1 MTKNKDFLGTEPV
14 GKLLLKLSLPTIVAQ
29 IINMLYNLVDR
40 IYIGHIPSSGSLQL
54 TALGVCTSLILA
66 VSAFAALVGSG
77 GGPLASI
84 AYGKG
89 DKEKAER
96 YLGAS
101 FALLSLLGIIL
112 TIVML
117 LWNRPMLLAFGASD
131 QTIDYAVDYM
141 NIYAIGTLFVELTLG
156 LNMFITGEGATTT
169 GMLSVLIGAV
179 LNIGLDPL
187 FIFTFN
193 MGVKGAAWAT
203 VISQG
208 VSCLWVLLFLCSKRS
223 FWRLR
228 IKMMV
233 PSWPLVGSI
242 LFLGS
247 ATFMMQI
254 SESILTVCFNTSL
267 RKYGGDLAVGTMT
280 ILFSLMQ
287 LAFLP
292 LAGLGQGAQPIISYN
307 YGAGNKERI
316 KHAFKDLV
324 IISLSFSLLL
334 WAFVMAFP
342 RVFAS
347 IFTSD
352 ETLLDHVVTPARI
365 YAACIGI
372 FGIQMAC
379 QQTFTAIGDAKSS
392 LAAAV
397 MRKFILLIPLIYIVP
412 LLWKD
417 NPEYGVYL
425 AEPIADAL
433 AVSFTATLFY
443 FRFKHALA
451 KMDEGA
457 NQKENI
463 PATSTK

>member
-1 MTKNKDFLGTEPV
+1 MTKTGNKDFLRTEPV
-14 GKLLLKLSLPTIVAQ
+14 GKLLFRLSLPTIIAQ
-29 IINMLYNLVDR
+29 VINMLYNLVDR
-40 IYIGHIPSSGSLQL
+40 IYIGHIADTGSLQL

-89 DKEKAER
+89 DQEKAEKI
-96 YLGAS
+96 LGAS
-101 FALLSLLGIIL
+101 VSLLSILGILL
-112 TIVML
+112 TLIML
-117 LWNRPMLLAFGASD
+117 LWNRPMLLAFGASE
-131 QTIDYAVDYM
+131 QTIGYATDYM

-156 LNMFITGEGATTT
+156 LNMFITGEGAATT
-169 GMLSVLIGAV
+169 GMLSVLIGAL

-193 MGVKGAAWAT
+193 LGVKGAAWAT
-203 VISQG
+203 IISQA
-208 VSCLWVLLFLCSKRS
+208 VSCLWVVLFLCSKRS
-223 FWRLR
+223 VWRIRWKNLL
-228 IKMMV
+228 
-233 PSWPLVGSI
+233 PSPSLVGPI

-267 RKYGGDLAVGTMT
+267 RHYGGDIAVGTMT

-292 LAGLGQGAQPIISYN
+292 LTGLGQGAQPIISYN
-307 YGAGNKERI
+307 YGAGDKERV
-316 KHAFKDLV
+316 KHAFKDLLIV
-324 IISLSFSLLL
+324 SLSFSMLL

-342 RVFAS
+342 QIFAS

-352 ETLLDHVVTPARI
+352 ATLLEHVITPARI
-365 YAACIGI
+365 YAAFIGI
-372 FGIQMAC
+372 FGIQVAC

-397 MRKFILLIPLIYIVP
+397 MRKFILLIPLIYLVP

-425 AEPIADAL
+425 AEPLADFL

-443 FRFKHALA
+443 FRFKKALA
-451 KMDEGA
+451 KMDAAAPSLIGPG
-457 NQKENI
+457 QQ
-463 PATSTK
+463 

>member
-1 MTKNKDFLGTEPV
+1 VSPRIKTFLGTEPI

-89 DKEKAER
+89 DHEKAEK

-101 FALLSLLGIIL
+101 FTLLSFIGIIL

-169 GMLSVLIGAV
+169 GMLSVLLGAV

-203 VISQG
+203 VISQA
-208 VSCLWVLLFLCSKRS
+208 VSCLWVIFFLCSKRS
-223 FWRLR
+223 FWRLHF
-228 IKMMV
+228 KNML
-233 PSWPLVGSI
+233 PSWSLIGSI

-267 RKYGGDLAVGTMT
+267 RSYGGDLAVGTMT

-292 LAGLGQGAQPIISYN
+292 LTGLGQGAQPIISYN
-307 YGAGNKERI
+307 YGAGNKERV
-316 KHAFKDLV
+316 KQAFKDLV
-324 IISLSFSLLL
+324 IVSFHSPCFYGLSSWRSLGVL
-334 WAFVMAFP
+334 P
-342 RVFAS
+342 
-347 IFTSD
+347 
-352 ETLLDHVVTPARI
+352 P
-365 YAACIGI
+365 
-372 FGIQMAC
+372 
-379 QQTFTAIGDAKSS
+379 SS
-392 LAAAV
+392 LA
-397 MRKFILLIPLIYIVP
+397 MKPSL
-412 LLWKD
+412 
-417 NPEYGVYL
+417 
-425 AEPIADAL
+425 
-433 AVSFTATLFY
+433 S
-443 FRFKHALA
+443 
-451 KMDEGA
+451 M
-457 NQKENI
+457 
-463 PATSTK
+463 